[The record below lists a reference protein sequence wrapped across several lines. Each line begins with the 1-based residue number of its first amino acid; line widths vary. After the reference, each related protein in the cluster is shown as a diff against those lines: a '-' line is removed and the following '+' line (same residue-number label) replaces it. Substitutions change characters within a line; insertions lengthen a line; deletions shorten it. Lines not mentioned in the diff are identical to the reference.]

1 MFPRVPAVDMVRVPA
16 PPFQMYVLALL
27 SVSAVKALPKNVTGM
42 AKDKRD
48 PIAISPVPAKDAAF
62 AVETAAPNW
71 NASQVP
77 PAVVLL
83 VR

>member
-1 MFPRVPAVDMVRVPA
+1 MVRVPA
-16 PPFQMYVLALL
+16 PPFQMYVLARL
-27 SVSAVKALPKNVTGM
+27 SASAVKLLPKNVTGI

-48 PIAISPVPAKDAAF
+48 PMATRPVPAKEAAF

-71 NASQVP
+71 KASQVP
-77 PAVVLL
+77 PAVVLS